1 MNKRD
6 RNGNSSP
13 VATVLR
19 DGQTVSTTAC
29 QWAVAVLAP
38 DLSVQ
43 EHWCAAPMC
52 RAACTLRRISAQWGF
67 PCARAAALHVDVRV
81 LPCQPAHDSPSI
93 AGSPAANRGAKRSCH
108 HRGVGS
114 QAPHFPEPLAR
125 LDRRHELTRVRA
137 VDAVERGTTP
147 PHALH
152 ATFHGRCRRNSSP
165 PGDGGPTTASEV
177 NRWFA
182 SLCDYA
188 AMVRGWWGRGS
199 RSGCRSVR
207 PYGRAASRVDRPT
220 RKPIVKSA

>member
-1 MNKRD
+1 MAKPSQRQPI
-6 RNGNSSP
+6 NGLLPPS
-13 VATVLR
+13 R
-19 DGQTVSTTAC
+19 
-29 QWAVAVLAP
+29 
-38 DLSVQ
+38 LSCLYKNNR
-43 EHWCAAPMC
+43 CAAPMC
-52 RAACTLRRISAQWGF
+52 RAACTLPRISAQVGS
-67 PCARAAALHVDVRV
+67 PTCHSSALHVDVRV

-93 AGSPAANRGAKRSCH
+93 AGSPAANRRAKRTCH

-147 PHALH
+147 PRAAGDISRALK
-152 ATFHGRCRRNSSP
+152 CRRNSSP
-165 PGDGGPTTASEV
+165 PLRRPHNPSEV

-188 AMVRGWWGRGS
+188 AMVRGWWRRRS
-199 RSGCRSVR
+199 RSGCGSVR
-207 PYGRAASRVDRPT
+207 PCGLAASRVDRPT

>member
-1 MNKRD
+1 MTKRD
-6 RNGNSSP
+6 RHGNSSP
-13 VATVLR
+13 VATALR

-147 PHALH
+147 PRAARDISRALK
-152 ATFHGRCRRNSSP
+152 CRRNSSP
-165 PGDGGPTTASEV
+165 PL
-177 NRWFA
+177 R
-182 SLCDYA
+182 
-188 AMVRGWWGRGS
+188 
-199 RSGCRSVR
+199 R
-207 PYGRAASRVDRPT
+207 PH
-220 RKPIVKSA
+220 KPIGGEPVVCLSL

>member
-1 MNKRD
+1 MAKPSQRQPV
-6 RNGNSSP
+6 NGLLPS
-13 VATVLR
+13 LR
-19 DGQTVSTTAC
+19 LICLYKNIGVR
-29 QWAVAVLAP
+29 P
-38 DLSVQ
+38 R
-43 EHWCAAPMC
+43 CAAPRARYVGSRRSGVSHVPEQPPYMSMYGCC
-52 RAACTLRRISAQWGF
+52 RASPPMTHRASPGRRPRTG
-67 PCARAAALHVDVRV
+67 
-81 LPCQPAHDSPSI
+81 
-93 AGSPAANRGAKRSCH
+93 GAKRSCH